1 MTSPSSTAAST
12 ATLSTNP
19 KSMTTESSLESSIF
33 WQHII
38 AMDVQYNSSRYFC
51 TYMKILYI
59 KRRNQLF
66 RELSK
71 QPLNS
76 FRKQY
81 LRLRHTILSNFYQQQ
96 QQQQKK
102 HVRNNSD
109 SSFLS
114 FIYDDLRSYSG
125 GDWKS
130 NITMTNDLLLHNKDV
145 NIDNL
150 QFQSLNV
157 NDDNNHNN
165 NNNNNNNNIAFC
177 ENFAFTGVHHIFD
190 QHKSAVNC
198 VKFANSNNSLICFA
212 SDDHTLSICQLTP
225 LPATILFIL
234 RGHQDSVTAFEWSQ
248 SNELIVSCS
257 CDSTLNLWST
267 MNGKCLRRFKD
278 PQKCSIL
285 TCIFL
290 PTNNNMIF
298 TGNQNGIVNILN
310 LSTGIYSKNSVTIS
324 DGGPILSMCFESK
337 DQLLWCGDSK
347 GFISTFHF
355 EMETCKLLL
364 INKVIIVPGCPITS
378 LSLSSSTIL
387 DNDNNQ
393 NLLLANC
400 ACNAVVLF
408 RTGID
413 KKLEFLKCFPIKH
426 QNSQMKIKSSFC
438 PNSNRSGN
446 DDNLFINNQSSTT
459 TKMTRICLVTGSE
472 DTCIY
477 FYHYQS
483 PNLNTN
489 TLAISRCVN
498 KLQGHSAPVLDV
510 RFNHDE
516 SLLASA
522 DSKGSIIIWKRDSS
536 ITKKF

>member
-1 MTSPSSTAAST
+1 
-12 ATLSTNP
+12 
-19 KSMTTESSLESSIF
+19 MTTTSSSESNQQSMMTMIDSNLESSIF

-38 AMDVQYNSSRYFC
+38 ALDVQYNSSRYFC

-81 LRLRHTILSNFYQQQ
+81 LRLRHTILSNCYQQQ

-125 GDWKS
+125 
-130 NITMTNDLLLHNKDV
+130 
-145 NIDNL
+145 
-150 QFQSLNV
+150 
-157 NDDNNHNN
+157 
-165 NNNNNNNNIAFC
+165 
-177 ENFAFTGVHHIFD
+177 
-190 QHKSAVNC
+190 AVNC
-198 VKFANSNNSLICFA
+198 VKFANSNKSLICFA

-225 LPATILFIL
+225 LPATILFVL
-234 RGHQDSVTAFEWSQ
+234 REHQAPVTAFEWSQ
-248 SNELIVSCS
+248 SNDLIVSCS
-257 CDSTLNLWST
+257 LDSTINLWST
-267 MNGKCLRRFKD
+267 MNGRCLRRFKD

-285 TCIFL
+285 TCTFL

-310 LSTGIYSKNSVTIS
+310 LSTGIYSKNSVNIC
-324 DGGPILSMCFESK
+324 DGGHIVSMCFESK
-337 DQLLWCGDSK
+337 GQLLWCGDSK
-347 GFISTFHF
+347 GFISTFRF

-364 INKVIIVPGCPITS
+364 VNKVIIVPGCPITS
-378 LSLSSSTIL
+378 LSSSSSTIIGY
-387 DNDNNQ
+387 DMNQ

-413 KKLEFLKCFPIKH
+413 NKLEFLKCFPIKH
-426 QNSQMKIKSSFC
+426 QNSKLKIK
-438 PNSNRSGN
+438 
-446 DDNLFINNQSSTT
+446 I
-459 TKMTRICLVTGSE
+459 TGSE

-477 FYHYQS
+477 FYHYQ
-483 PNLNTN
+483 PPDLNTK
-489 TLAISRCVN
+489 TPAISRCVN
-498 KLQGHSAPVLDV
+498 KLQGHSATVLDV

-522 DSKGSIIIWKRDSS
+522 DSKGSIIIWKRNNNSS
-536 ITKKF
+536 VSKNF